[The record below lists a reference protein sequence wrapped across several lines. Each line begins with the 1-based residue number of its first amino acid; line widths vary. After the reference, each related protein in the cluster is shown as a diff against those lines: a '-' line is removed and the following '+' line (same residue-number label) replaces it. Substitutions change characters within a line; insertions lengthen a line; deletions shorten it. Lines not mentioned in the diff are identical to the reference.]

1 MNRRAFLGTLG
12 VFSIL
17 PGAGRVWRAIR
28 PVRHWVLV
36 RPYYNYNDAE
46 VWCSPHPLP
55 PTSGTFMSLII
66 KSPADFQFVFRD
78 ERFTAEESE
87 AYAKKLAGRS
97 FHEVAVYYDE
107 QVLPRMGIE
116 PRAGQKLE
124 WRVVPAV
131 GGEEIPSNFFR
142 ATI

>member
-28 PVRHWVLV
+28 TVRHWVLV

-46 VWCSPHPLP
+46 AWCTPHPLP
-55 PTSGTFMSLII
+55 PTSGTFMSVVG
-66 KSPADFQFVFRD
+66 DQFVFRD
-78 ERFTAEESE
+78 ERFAPEESE
-87 AYAKKLAGRS
+87 AYAKSMAGKS

-107 QVLPRMGIE
+107 QVPPRMGIE

-142 ATI
+142 VTI

>member
-17 PGAGRVWRAIR
+17 PGAGRVWWAIR

-36 RPYYNYNDAE
+36 RPYYNYNDVE
-46 VWCSPHPLP
+46 RFFLGYSLP
-55 PTSGTFMSLII
+55 PTSGTFMSLV
-66 KSPADFQFVFRD
+66 DGQFVFRD
-78 ERFTAEESE
+78 ERFTAEEYE
-87 AYAKKLAGRS
+87 ACTKKMAGRM

-116 PRAGQKLE
+116 PRVGQKLE
-124 WRVVPAV
+124 WRVVPA
-131 GGEEIPSNFFR
+131 GGQETPNDFQSLPAI
-142 ATI
+142 TITI